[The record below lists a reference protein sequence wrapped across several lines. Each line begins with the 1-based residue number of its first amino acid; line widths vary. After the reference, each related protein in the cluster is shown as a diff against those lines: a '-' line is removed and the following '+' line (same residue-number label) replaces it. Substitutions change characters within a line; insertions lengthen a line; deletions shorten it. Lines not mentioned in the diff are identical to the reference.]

1 MIQQPD
7 ASPIDPHTVSTH
19 SKSTRAATIDSIQP
33 QRFKRVRARATRNGS
48 MRTESMRTGVRI
60 RDFTYAVDEP
70 TATGGTNTAPT
81 PMEYLAGA
89 VNSCITVVIETIA
102 NELDIGLQH
111 VHTETV
117 AHMDPRGFNGVAD
130 ISPHFHDYTLHVW
143 VACDASD
150 DQRRVLAEQTER
162 RCPAFNLL
170 CDTGLP
176 VELQWQF
183 SATPA

>member
-33 QRFKRVRARATRNGS
+33 QRFKRVRARATRNGSMRTES

-111 VHTETV
+111 VHTGMT
-117 AHMDPRGFNGVAD
+117 
-130 ISPHFHDYTLHVW
+130 
-143 VACDASD
+143 
-150 DQRRVLAEQTER
+150 
-162 RCPAFNLL
+162 
-170 CDTGLP
+170 
-176 VELQWQF
+176 
-183 SATPA
+183 

>member
-33 QRFKRVRARATRNGS
+33 QRFKRVRARATRNGSMRTESMRTES

-111 VHTETV
+111 VHTGMT
-117 AHMDPRGFNGVAD
+117 
-130 ISPHFHDYTLHVW
+130 
-143 VACDASD
+143 
-150 DQRRVLAEQTER
+150 
-162 RCPAFNLL
+162 
-170 CDTGLP
+170 
-176 VELQWQF
+176 
-183 SATPA
+183 

>member
-7 ASPIDPHTVSTH
+7 ANPIDPHTVSTH

-48 MRTESMRTGVRI
+48 MRTEVRI
-60 RDFTYAVDEP
+60 RDFTYTVDEP
-70 TATGGTNTAPT
+70 TAAGGTNTAPT